1 MDLIQDEGIRILE
14 LDRDHHEYS
23 HPPRLVFKNPDPTEK
38 RFIHLQFTSLDS
50 SPSLQYLA
58 QQELGSAAASLVHVQ
73 GETREATLNVVK
85 ITSEGGKRRVLH
97 IDRAVLLNLVD
108 SFELARYGLYLYLM
122 NATGFHF
129 LGLNDP
135 TASEVD
141 TPTFRFYVN
150 TGDYTILWSYVYSPS
165 RRATRAVL
173 IGEADSVSSNQML
186 KMMHQTED
194 DKMFH
199 PFYLPFLACSHG
211 YLRAWECDANSKPR
225 AGMCPPL
232 HVKTMELD
240 HESPEDLVQL
250 SELCLWY
257 GKCLNHSEG
266 KLKILRTLQ
275 AITSDLDLT
284 HTASLWGE
292 IHHILLEDYP
302 HSDRGGIQRATSD
315 IQLAIPFLKRQ
326 IASSIAHLEARAR
339 SAEVNLRIV
348 SRSRSPLSVTDRC
361 IHFLTSQSRC

>member
-23 HPPRLVFKNPDPTEK
+23 HPPRLVFKNPDPKEK
-38 RFIHLQFTSLDS
+38 TFTHLQSASLDS
-50 SPSLQYLA
+50 SPSLRYLT
-58 QQELGSAAASLVHVQ
+58 QQELGSVAASLVHVQ
-73 GETREATLNVVK
+73 GETREAALNVVK
-85 ITSEGGKRRVLH
+85 ITSESGKRRILH
-97 IDRAVLLNLVD
+97 IDRAAFLNLVD
-108 SFELARYGLYLYLM
+108 SFVLARYGLYLYLT
-122 NATGFHF
+122 NTPGFHF
-129 LGLNDP
+129 LGLHDS
-135 TASEVD
+135 TASEMD

-150 TGDYTILWSYVYSPS
+150 TGDCTILWSYCPS

-186 KMMHQTED
+186 KIIHKTED
-194 DKMFH
+194 NKMFH
-199 PFYLPFLACSHG
+199 PLYLPFLACSHG

-225 AGMCPPL
+225 AGICPPP
-232 HVKTMELD
+232 HVNTMELD
-240 HESPEDLVQL
+240 HESREYLVQL

-275 AITSDLDLT
+275 AITNDLDLT

-302 HSDRGGIQRATSD
+302 HSDRGGIQRATHD

-326 IASSIAHLEARAR
+326 IASRIAHLEARAR

-348 SRSRSPLSVTDRC
+348 SGSPKP
-361 IHFLTSQSRC
+361 